1 MGSRARK
8 FVPRAPRYELNAKDN
23 RFLRFAHNNEPGQSY
38 TTQFIDISQ
47 TGLAFITDQDNA
59 PRVSELIKVE
69 IPLENNQSIA
79 WWARVVRVEEY
90 APHKWYLKKEHF
102 HGSDQVLVAI
112 TFHDLPPAHARQIRE
127 TLNLKFDEMFRTERR
142 HKMQQMAVFVVSE
155 FWRLF
160 LYGLCII
167 ATFALLYYLSRPSEN
182 YDAKKGTPWMQ
193 RFPQFNIPSSDK

>member
-1 MGSRARK
+1 
-8 FVPRAPRYELNAKDN
+8 
-23 RFLRFAHNNEPGQSY
+23 
-38 TTQFIDISQ
+38 
-47 TGLAFITDQDNA
+47 
-59 PRVSELIKVE
+59 
-69 IPLENNQSIA
+69 
-79 WWARVVRVEEY
+79 
-90 APHKWYLKKEHF
+90 
-102 HGSDQVLVAI
+102 
-112 TFHDLPPAHARQIRE
+112 
-127 TLNLKFDEMFRTERR
+127 MFRTERR